1 MKLPN
6 LLLLTTL
13 MVGSLSHGVSYA
25 NDGSGGNVTYNSE
38 QRDPVKDLKNKHF
51 LDKWSRIKQGMAMSY
66 VSNLLGSP
74 VSKRTR
80 NNVEYWVY
88 RDVYGQSGWVS
99 FQIWPTRGSRG
110 NRPSPSVKDWALP
123 PAELPEY
130 TESTNFHHHYHY
142 D

>member
-1 MKLPN
+1 MPH
-6 LLLLTTL
+6 LLLLTVL
-13 MVGSLSHGVSYA
+13 MAVSLPNGTYA
-25 NDGSGGNVTYNSE
+25 NDGSGNQTYNTE

-51 LDKWSRIKQGMAMSY
+51 LDRWSRIRQGMAMSNI
-66 VSNLLGSP
+66 SNLLGYP
-74 VSKRTR
+74 VSKQTR

-99 FQIWPTRGSRG
+99 FQIWEADRSGR
-110 NRPSPSVKDWALP
+110 RPAPSVKDWALP